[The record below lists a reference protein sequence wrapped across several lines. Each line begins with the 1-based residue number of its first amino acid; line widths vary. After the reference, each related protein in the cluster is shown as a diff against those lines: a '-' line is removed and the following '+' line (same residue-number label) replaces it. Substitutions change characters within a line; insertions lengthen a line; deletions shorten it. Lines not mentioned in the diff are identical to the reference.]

1 MEVWI
6 LILAG
11 LGMAYLGLLL
21 WESDVRLRFLG
32 FIPIPK
38 LLIAGLLIF
47 SGVGAA
53 ISGFKMIPDNFLGN
67 TVGKV
72 ASVFDFGS
80 DRKKNS
86 GNQSEQNQYEYVENA
101 PSYVSG
107 HWGDKFVRSNGYTYP
122 FVFDDPITQ
131 CVGFTLEY
139 EIVDVAEGNLSGNFR
154 YEVYVRQTNGKWK
167 SVKLFQMDG
176 YKTSMYIDLEKMMD
190 IDAVAVVCQ
199 KKGDASFSYT
209 IAVCDA
215 RYT

>member
-1 MEVWI
+1 MEFWL
-6 LILAG
+6 LILG
-11 LGMAYLGLLL
+11 GIGIAYLGLVL
-21 WESDVRLRFLG
+21 WDSDIRLRFLG

-38 LLIAGLLIF
+38 FLIAGLMIL
-47 SGVGAA
+47 SGVFAA
-53 ISGFKMIPDNFLGN
+53 ISGVKMIPDDFLGGS
-67 TVGKV
+67 VGKLV
-72 ASVFDFGS
+72 SIFDFDFDR
-80 DRKKNS
+80 DRKEES
-86 GNQSEQNQYEYVENA
+86 DTYEYVENA
-101 PSYVSG
+101 PSYVNG

-139 EIVDVAEGNLSGNFR
+139 EIVEVVEGNLSGNFR
-154 YEVYVRQTNGKWK
+154 YEVYVRQTDGKWK

-199 KKGDASFSYT
+199 KKGNASFNYS